1 MVAVTAAE
9 AASPARPAIRTG
21 YASAAVLVVVGII
34 STTLGQEQALG
45 RLPLTNLL
53 KNGLHETRTA
63 NSAFFF
69 LAGLA
74 WYFKPLAGI
83 LTDAFPVFG
92 SRRRVYL
99 VGAATLGALV
109 WLSVCFLPL
118 QYTTLLLAM
127 IVLGAF
133 MMLASTVVGAVLVEA
148 AQGAGASGRLTA
160 LRFGVQYG
168 CAIIASLCGGYLA
181 TLWFGWTATACAAVV
196 FLVAPVALLFLKE
209 EPVTA
214 DAGEIIAEAGRQ
226 LKRIGSAGTMWAAGG
241 LIALFYI
248 APGFST
254 ALFYRQQDLLH
265 MRPTAQGYLTTC
277 AALSAIAGTIT
288 YAFACRKLKLRTT
301 MMIALSLAT
310 VTTVAYVFYD
320 SLPRAYA
327 IAIVNSFCEALAT
340 TALVDLSVRAT
351 PRGSEGLGFA
361 LMISINNFTRFGTDF
376 LGSFMLDKLHL
387 PFSALVL
394 ANAATTAIAVPLVLL
409 LPLALV
415 GRREGETRDAVMQM
429 TGVDQEGS
437 FDPP

>member
-1 MVAVTAAE
+1 M
-9 AASPARPAIRTG
+9 
-21 YASAAVLVVVGII
+21 
-34 STTLGQEQALG
+34 
-45 RLPLTNLL
+45 
-53 KNGLHETRTA
+53 
-63 NSAFFF
+63 
-69 LAGLA
+69 
-74 WYFKPLAGI
+74 
-83 LTDAFPVFG
+83 
-92 SRRRVYL
+92 
-99 VGAATLGALV
+99 
-109 WLSVCFLPL
+109 
-118 QYTTLLLAM
+118 
-127 IVLGAF
+127 
-133 MMLASTVVGAVLVEA
+133 
-148 AQGAGASGRLTA
+148 
-160 LRFGVQYG
+160 RFGVQYG
-168 CAIIASLCGGYLA
+168 CAIVGSLCGGYLA
-181 TLWFGWTATACAAVV
+181 TIWFGWTAMASAAVV
-196 FLVAPVALLFLKE
+196 FLIVPVAWILLKE

-214 DAGEIIAEAGRQ
+214 NAGEIVAEAGRQ

-254 ALFYRQQDLLH
+254 ALFYRQQDVLH
-265 MRPTAQGYLTTC
+265 MATPAQGLLSTC

-288 YAFACRKLKLRTT
+288 YAFACRRLKLRT
-301 MMIALSLAT
+301 MMLIALSLAT
-310 VTTVAYVFYD
+310 VTTLGYVFYD
-320 SLPRAYA
+320 SVPRAYA

-415 GRREGETRDAVMQM
+415 GRREGEARGAVMRM
-429 TGVDQEGS
+429 SGVDQEGA

>member
-1 MVAVTAAE
+1 MVAVTTE
-9 AASPARPAIRTG
+9 AASPARPAFRTG
-21 YASAAVLVVVGII
+21 YTSAAVLVVVGII

-53 KNGLHETRTA
+53 KNTLHETRTA
-63 NSAFFF
+63 NSAFVF

-83 LTDAFPVFG
+83 LTDAFPIFG

-99 VGAATLGALV
+99 VGAATLAALV
-109 WLSVCFLPL
+109 WLSACFLPL
-118 QYTTLLLAM
+118 QYTTLLSVM
-127 IVLGAF
+127 VLLGVF
-133 MMLASTVVGAVLVEA
+133 MMLASTVVGAVLVET
-148 AQGAGASGRLTA
+148 AQGADASGRLTA
-160 LRFGVQYG
+160 MRFGVQYG

-181 TLWFGWTATACAAVV
+181 TLWFGWTAIASAAVV
-196 FLVAPVALLFLKE
+196 FLVAPVAWIFLKE

-214 DAGEIIAEAGRQ
+214 DAGEIVAEAGRQ

-265 MRPTAQGYLTTC
+265 MRPPAQGLLTTC
-277 AALSAIAGTIT
+277 AALSAIAGTLT
-288 YAFACRKLKLRTT
+288 YAFACRKLKLRTL

-320 SLPRAYA
+320 SVPRAYA
-327 IAIVNSFCEALAT
+327 IAIGNSFCEALAT

-394 ANAATTAIAVPLVLL
+394 ANVATTAITVPLVLL

-415 GRREGETRDAVMQM
+415 GRREGERRDAVMQM